1 MTNLEGQIP
10 GHLSV
15 LGVLQ
20 TVPLHESHPAKYP
33 LAVVA
38 EAHAEDPRQPL
49 RLGVLQGSLDQLAG
63 QTAAPMRDPGAEDE
77 DVQQFVRLQ
86 TATILIR

>member
-20 TVPLHESHPAKYP
+20 TVPLHESHPAEYP

-38 EAHAEDPRQPL
+38 EAQTEDSAQSLRPEWSTLIGRAQSRHCPL
-49 RLGVLQGSLDQLAG
+49 IGW
-63 QTAAPMRDPGAEDE
+63 
-77 DVQQFVRLQ
+77 
-86 TATILIR
+86 IRNVADA